1 MPKMDNSPLDVA
13 DCCCK
18 CEVELDPES
27 KCIQCER
34 CCQCYCIGC
43 ANVDEATYKC
53 VVQLRFLHW
62 YCAACE
68 ELAVKAVQ
76 SDNLIEERCQ
86 EILSKVE
93 HRLKSCE
100 SILDKKADSAKVNH
114 LVDKVNNL
122 EKTVEDLV
130 AKNKE
135 LTKKL
140 NLVRF
145 EPFERAKRAKNVVIR
160 GIPESGS
167 VEQDK
172 IVVSMALAEVGC
184 ADVEPIEVSRIGES
198 ITDNQNVTASSAS
211 AANHKHSNVSRPIRC
226 ALTSLED
233 KSKVLQNAKK
243 IRHSKLDYYDSK
255 KVFIVPDRTALQRA
269 DDLELRNKLKLKRE
283 QFPNKH
289 FVINRRNVVEVD
301 PRTRPQDI
309 PQRFTRL
316 GSRTYWSQHN

>member
-18 CEVELDPES
+18 CKVELDPES

-34 CCQCYCIGC
+34 CCQYYCIGC

-53 VVQLRFLHW
+53 VVQDRFLHW
-62 YCAACE
+62 YCVACE

-130 AKNKE
+130 AENKE
-135 LTKKL
+135 LTK
-140 NLVRF
+140 N
-145 EPFERAKRAKNVVIR
+145 
-160 GIPESGS
+160 
-167 VEQDK
+167 
-172 IVVSMALAEVGC
+172 
-184 ADVEPIEVSRIGES
+184 
-198 ITDNQNVTASSAS
+198 
-211 AANHKHSNVSRPIRC
+211 
-226 ALTSLED
+226 
-233 KSKVLQNAKK
+233 
-243 IRHSKLDYYDSK
+243 
-255 KVFIVPDRTALQRA
+255 
-269 DDLELRNKLKLKRE
+269 
-283 QFPNKH
+283 
-289 FVINRRNVVEVD
+289 
-301 PRTRPQDI
+301 
-309 PQRFTRL
+309 
-316 GSRTYWSQHN
+316 